1 MSYVHPFAIPLSV
14 TGEPLFRGYRG
25 YVRRLTG
32 RVSCSDTRRCVG
44 MIFNIGTRL
53 SFGRWMPF
61 AGRCYRLL
69 WRRAMT
75 GVALWVLCENGN

>member
-44 MIFNIGTRL
+44 MIFNLGYPLEFREADAVCRPLLL
-53 SFGRWMPF
+53 SSMAPR
-61 AGRCYRLL
+61 
-69 WRRAMT
+69 
-75 GVALWVLCENGN
+75 NGSCGFVGPL